1 MQPIFHGSIIIAC
14 VEISDAMRAQLTPD
28 ELTLLEAKG
37 GKGGKGIDVTIAG
50 DINAA
55 GMGQVFGSLMRS
67 LFDGLENN
75 ARASGTTDA
84 AEILAVKKMAFQT
97 VILAMGI
104 TLDSMTTVQSGGK
117 LQ

>member
-37 GKGGKGIDVTIAG
+37 GKGIDVTIAG

-67 LFDGLENN
+67 LFDGLEKN

-84 AEILAVKKMAFQT
+84 DEILAVKKMAFQT

-117 LQ
+117 VQ